1 MPQNPQI
8 HLVSR
13 PTGEPTADNFNLLTL
28 DTPALQDRQ
37 VLVKH
42 EYMSLDPYMRG
53 RMNDGKSYTAPQ
65 ALNAVMVAGTV
76 GEVVESRHPDWR
88 CEGSKRRGVTG
99 RGDGFFAAQF
109 RRLPGPG

>member
-8 HLVSR
+8 HLASR
-13 PTGEPTADNFNLLTL
+13 PTGEPTADNFKLLTL

-76 GEVVESRHPDWR
+76 GEVVESRHPD
-88 CEGSKRRGVTG
+88 
-99 RGDGFFAAQF
+99 FAV
-109 RRLPGPG
+109 GNKVVGMGG